1 MAQVDFI
8 SDRLTAKIIA
18 DNVAELK
25 RLVAAKL
32 DESIDWSK
40 YKITVNGTE
49 KGDTFVFVGEQVE
62 VRATQKGAKGG
73 L

>member
-8 SDRLTAKIIA
+8 SDRLTTKIIA

-25 RLVAAKL
+25 RLASAKL
-32 DESIDWSK
+32 DEDIDWSK
-40 YKITVNGTE
+40 YIIKVDNVE
-49 KGDTFVFVGEQVE
+49 RPDTYVFEGEHVE
-62 VRATQKGAKGG
+62 VRAVQSKNEGG

>member
-8 SDRLTAKIIA
+8 SDRLTTKIIA

-32 DESIDWSK
+32 DESMDWSK
-40 YKITVNGTE
+40 YKITVGGTE
-49 KGDTFVFVGEQVE
+49 RSDTYVFETEHVE
-62 VRATQKGAKGG
+62 VRATQKSAKGG